1 MIRKVCRRPPA
12 VAMSHGLFLYFF
24 LFPIGGGPLALTRKH
39 HLPVTIHQY
48 TAKHPDSQLASAIP
62 KTFTFE
68 LSYPEDLDELW
79 FDELYD
85 LDRAFEEHPG
95 QYWLL
100 KAGMAD
106 KGQSI
111 RLFQSKEEL
120 EAVVQDFADDDDSS
134 DEDEPQEARQSSSS
148 SNTKVSLSQMRMW
161 VIQKYV
167 ERPLLV
173 SLDEARP
180 HRKFHLRVYVLCV
193 GALK

>member
-1 MIRKVCRRPPA
+1 MLILKNL
-12 VAMSHGLFLYFF
+12 H
-24 LFPIGGGPLALTRKH
+24 IHQALTRKH

-48 TAKHPDSQLASAIP
+48 TAKHPESSLPLAIP

-85 LDRAFEEHPG
+85 LDRSFEKHPG

-120 EAVVQDFADDDDSS
+120 ESIVEDFADDSS
-134 DEDEPQEARQSSSS
+134 DEEAEDHDGAKEEGSTSSLSHQD
-148 SNTKVSLSQMRMW
+148 TKVSLSQMRMW
-161 VIQKYV
+161 VIQKYI
-167 ERPLLV
+167 EKPLLV
-173 SLDEARP
+173 SLDQDRP
-180 HRKFHLRVYVLCV
+180 NLKFHLRVYVLCV
-193 GALK
+193 GALEYVFLCLPFFSGLKWH